1 MRMGS
6 SSSALSDVQRKE
18 ADYTAALIVWP
29 VSASA
34 FVLLYFAFRTNGAV
48 SFPVNERGTRDSL
61 LISAEGGV
69 SAVKPFGTRVRQA
82 SAGPNLPPQK
92 NSETPFFGPL
102 FDALRERLPFSVNT
116 WVLKRKLR
124 AEPRKSLRTWLR
136 EISSCSCLNF
146 LPGPAWVLLSK
157 ICKDF
162 FSALYCAA
170 ATALLPPS

>member
-29 VSASA
+29 VSA

-102 FDALRERLPFSVNT
+102 FDVLREQLPFSVNT
-116 WVLKRKLR
+116 WVLKRKLH
-124 AEPRKSLRTWLR
+124 
-136 EISSCSCLNF
+136 
-146 LPGPAWVLLSK
+146 PGPVLLSTSQAEPGRT
-157 ICKDF
+157 
-162 FSALYCAA
+162 FSQPHTKTFSRLC
-170 ATALLPPS
+170 T